1 MNNPFGIAKIHSV
14 GSIPDRLQLI
24 AKQIDASIKDPWT
37 RAMSLEIVRG
47 GQMHGSQAEDDEIA
61 RVFWFMKHNVE
72 YRQDPRDYDYYPTA
86 KRVVQL
92 GGEDCDGHVVAN
104 NAFLGSLGFMT
115 GAKVIS
121 PDDQNWHIYSMAGV
135 NTRANP
141 SQRIMLDS
149 TQPGSYPGWE
159 PGIMHQRYIY
169 ECTFSNGAAHWKKV
183 R

>member
-1 MNNPFGIAKIHSV
+1 MGNSFGTAKIHNV

-24 AKQIDASIKDPWT
+24 AKQIDVSIKDSWT
-37 RAMSLEIVRG
+37 RAMALEIVRG
-47 GQMHGSQAEDDEIA
+47 SRMHGTAGEEAEIA
-61 RVFWFMKHNVE
+61 RVFWFMKNNVE

-92 GGEDCDGHVVAN
+92 GAEDCDGHAIATS
-104 NAFLGSLGFMT
+104 AFLGSLGFMV

-121 PDDQNWHIYSMAGV
+121 PDDKAWHIYSMAGV

-149 TQPGSYPGWE
+149 TQTDAYPGWE
-159 PGIMHQRYIY
+159 PGIFHQK
-169 ECTFSNGAAHWKKV
+169 HV
-183 R
+183 

>member
-121 PDDQNWHIYSMAGV
+121 PDDQKLAYLFDG
-135 NTRANP
+135 R
-141 SQRIMLDS
+141 R
-149 TQPGSYPGWE
+149 
-159 PGIMHQRYIY
+159 
-169 ECTFSNGAAHWKKV
+169 
-183 R
+183 